1 MSKDIREIIQ
11 LSTDYLQKHGM
22 ESPKVDAEW
31 LIGHALKLERMQLY
45 LQFDRPLNEAELT
58 EIRELLRRR
67 AAHEPVQYI
76 CGSACFFGL
85 DFKVGPGVLV
95 PRPETERLVDL
106 ALHQTKEGDRLL
118 DICTGSGCIPL
129 TMQHERKNTLQV
141 TGIELSPQ
149 ALNYAKENADLL
161 GSQNVTWLEGDLL
174 TPLNT
179 DQQFEVITSNPPYV
193 AESERP
199 QMGKDVLAHEPVM
212 ALFAENEGLQL
223 IERLA
228 QGVKKHLVDGGY
240 FFMEFGASQ
249 GPAIK
254 SLFELHGYRE
264 VEIIQ
269 DYSHRD
275 RILKARR

>member
-1 MSKDIREIIQ
+1 MKDIREIIQ
-11 LSTDYLQKHGM
+11 LSTDYLQKHGI

-45 LQFDRPLNEAELT
+45 LQFDRPLNDSELT
-58 EIRELLRRR
+58 EIRALLKRR
-67 AAHEPVQYI
+67 ASHEPVQYI

-106 ALHQTKEGDRLL
+106 ALQETKDGDRLL
-118 DICTGSGCIPL
+118 DVCTGSGCIPL
-129 TMQHERKNTLQV
+129 TMQHEKNNSLEV
-141 TGIELSPQ
+141 TATELSPE
-149 ALNYAKENADLL
+149 ALNYARENANLL
-161 GSQNVTWLEGDLL
+161 KAENFTLLQGDLL
-174 TPLNT
+174 SPLPAGA
-179 DQQFEVITSNPPYV
+179 QFEVITSNPPYV
-193 AESERP
+193 ADSERP
-199 QMGKDVLAHEPVM
+199 QMGKDVLKHEPDM
-212 ALFAENEGLQL
+212 ALFAENEGLQI

-228 QGVKKHLVDGGY
+228 REVKNFLVEDGF

-254 SLFELHGYRE
+254 TLFEQHGYRD

-275 RILKARR
+275 RILKARK